1 MNSPKKALEFSK
13 AVLNVSTYKPH
24 PGNELAEMQQY
35 TSIDITD
42 LLRENG
48 VDEICQVNGVSA
60 IEGEEGLVMLPT
72 FTNPEISLL
81 AKKISDIIDAAIV
94 NEKQGKAIKRLVNA
108 EFDDFIS
115 DHWAPIKKCDFV
127 KEYVDELF
135 KEELGAEHKDNA

>member
-1 MNSPKKALEFSK
+1 MDSPKKAELFK
-13 AVLNVSTYKPH
+13 AVLDVTTYKPH
-24 PGNELAEMQQY
+24 PGNEYADVGQY

-60 IEGEEGLVMLPT
+60 IEGKEGLVTLPT
-72 FTNPEISLL
+72 FTNPEICLL
-81 AKKISDIIDAAIV
+81 EKKISDVVDAAIV
-94 NEKQGKAIKRLVNA
+94 NEKQGKAIKKLIA
-108 EFDDFIS
+108 KEFQDFI
-115 DHWAPIKKCDFV
+115 DEHWDPIKKCDFV

>member
-1 MNSPKKALEFSK
+1 MNSPKKAVEFSK

-24 PGNELAEMQQY
+24 PGNEFAEMRQY
-35 TSIDITD
+35 ASIDITD
-42 LLRENG
+42 LLGENG

-60 IEGEEGLVMLPT
+60 IEGEKGLVMLPT
-72 FTNPEISLL
+72 FTGPEVSLL

-115 DHWAPIKKCDFV
+115 DHWDPVKKCDFA

-135 KEELGAEHKDNA
+135 EGELKAEHKDNA